1 VHCYIHGSND
11 DNLRARLEDF
21 IEIEKKRGGKDF
33 ARSDAP
39 MTFSDGSKLLN
50 GAISVMRVM
59 GWAWRWAEWWVQHGS
74 TWEPLLEEGQKEST
88 MTAEELRIVDSSK
101 KSRMLDARR
110 CRLSTFGAALR
121 NRCYDTPDG
130 FNTKALDSA
139 LRAVLRTQSLVGPLQ
154 ENDIDFF
161 AEWLAR
167 AYRSKSRLL
176 GFGENKIP
184 AAYESFCLHLDD
196 QSPKFE
202 LGNRPLPGNDD
213 VLPYDHTFENPV
225 SEPDDY
231 LKYDKLE
238 NGDVIDE
245 SLFQDID
252 YKYKGILP
260 PRSGNGIP
268 VAYAVFDTDG
278 LSKNGTVLNLRRGRK
293 PKVMRLA
300 IVVKI
305 AGKQFDPTS
314 SEPTEFS
321 ERSKKRSRPASNSKN
336 EKFEG
341 KKKQKRRSS
350 EGYKNITN
358 ADETRAIIKYEYD
371 SVGFSH
377 INNSRVE
384 FLLYVGMKSEDEFM
398 ESNNKELTLS
408 FLKWRHQKGLNDLKD
423 GENSALN
430 ILSKWKSDV
439 RKNAGRI
446 DANDSASRKS
456 LKKVKSHKSSNRDPG
471 RQNQMSLKRS
481 RMQLDS
487 IDTEEKSKQHIDNI
501 HKLEK
506 RITKKRSRLSAET
519 EKSNLSR
526 EKPDETVYTSN
537 VSRNRPRRL
546 TVHRKG
552 SLKEEDND
560 PTTESEKDVSDSTE
574 SEQNQTKRS
583 KSTRDATSSPKRN
596 RIVFSKNDD
605 DYDYEDNNDDTGRV
619 EKKLQPKR
627 NPEKSNIKT
636 TSLDDEV
643 IETDGTPTVDTADT
657 IRVRQ
662 PASTAKAEKYT
673 RNTKMPDSTLFLN
686 VLPAQGIELLE
697 IIGIRSD
704 ISFLGEETGV
714 LGREYVSY
722 RRKKK
727 LSSIKGTGPLIS
739 QWKRRVRDAAK
750 AIGNIELSEYN
761 QRNPKKQHDDD
772 SVDGDDF
779 CSICADGG
787 ILIVCDG
794 CEKSYHNHCLEPP
807 LDEVPEGDWFCP
819 KCCKSDNQ
827 VQVQVQVEKGEND
840 VTEKKPADDKESD
853 IVDDDDVCAICA
865 DVGILIVCDGCE
877 KSYHNHCLDPPLDEV
892 PEGDW
897 FCPKCCKS
905 DNQVHQVHVQV
916 EKVED
921 DVAKK
926 KLADDDE
933 SDIVDDDDICAIC
946 ADGGKLIVCDGC
958 EKSYHNHCLDPP
970 LDEVPEGDWFCSQC
984 NKKPAAIS
992 KSDESFE

>member
-33 ARSDAP
+33 ARSDSP

-74 TWEPLLEEGQKEST
+74 TWEPLLEGGQKEST

-110 CRLSTFGAALR
+110 CRLSALGAALR

-130 FNTKALDSA
+130 FNTEALDRA

-154 ENDIDFF
+154 ENEIDFF

-184 AAYESFCLHLDD
+184 AAYEAFCLHLDD

-202 LGNRPLPGNDD
+202 LGNRPIPGNDD
-213 VLPYDHTFENPV
+213 ILPHDHTFGNPV

-238 NGDVIDE
+238 NGDEIDE

-260 PRSGNGIP
+260 PCSGNGTP
-268 VAYAVFDTDG
+268 VAYAVFDTDS
-278 LSKNGTVLNLRRGRK
+278 LSKSGTVLNLRRGRK

-305 AGKQFDPTS
+305 AGKQFDPS
-314 SEPTEFS
+314 SEPNEFS
-321 ERSKKRSRPASNSKN
+321 ERSKKRSRPTSNSKN
-336 EKFEG
+336 ENFEG
-341 KKKQKRRSS
+341 RKKQKHRGS
-350 EGYKNITN
+350 EGNKNITN
-358 ADETRAIIKYEYD
+358 ADETGAIIKYEYD

-377 INNSRVE
+377 LNHSRVE
-384 FLLYVGMKSEDEFM
+384 FLSYVGIKSEDEFM
-398 ESNNKELTLS
+398 KTKNKELTMS
-408 FLKWRHQKGLNDLKD
+408 FVKWRRYQKKLSDLKD
-423 GENSALN
+423 GENGALN

-439 RKNAGRI
+439 RKSTGRI

-456 LKKVKSHKSSNRDPG
+456 LEKVKSHKSSNRDPG
-471 RQNQMSLKRS
+471 NKNPMSLKRS

-487 IDTEEKSKQHIDNI
+487 IDTEEESKQYNDNI
-501 HKLEK
+501 HKLEE
-506 RITKKRSRLSAET
+506 RNSKKRSRLSAEKG
-519 EKSNLSR
+519 KSNLSR
-526 EKPDETVYTSN
+526 EKPDKTVYTSN
-537 VSRNRPRRL
+537 VSRNRPRRS
-546 TVHRKG
+546 TVHQKG
-552 SLKEEDND
+552 SLKEEDDD
-560 PTTESEKDVSDSTE
+560 PTTDSEKDVSDSTE

-583 KSTRDATSSPKRN
+583 KSTRDDTSTPKRDMV
-596 RIVFSKNDD
+596 ISSKNDD
-605 DYDYEDNNDDTGRV
+605 DYDDEDNNDDTGRV
-619 EKKLQPKR
+619 EKKMRPKR
-627 NPEKSNIKT
+627 NNEKLNIKT
-636 TSLDDEV
+636 TSLDCEV

-662 PASTAKAEKYT
+662 PASTTKAEKYT
-673 RNTKMPDSTLFLN
+673 RKSEIPGSTLFLD
-686 VLPAQGIELLE
+686 VLPAQAIELLE
-697 IIGIRSD
+697 IVGIRSD
-704 ISFLGEETGV
+704 RSFLGEETRV

-722 RRKKK
+722 RKKK
-727 LSSIKGTGPLIS
+727 NMPFVKSTGPIIS
-739 QWKRRVRDAAK
+739 QWKRKVRDAAK
-750 AIGNIELSEYN
+750 ANGNIELSEYN
-761 QRNPKKQHDDD
+761 ARNAKKQQDDD

-827 VQVQVQVEKGEND
+827 VQVQVEKGEND
-840 VTEKKPADDKESD
+840 VAKKKPADDNESD

-865 DVGILIVCDGCE
+865 DDGILIICDGCE
-877 KSYHNHCLDPPLDEV
+877 KSYHNHCLEPPLDEV

-897 FCPKCCKS
+897 FCPNCCKS
-905 DNQVHQVHVQV
+905 DNQAQVQV
-916 EKVED
+916 EKGD
-921 DVAKK
+921 NDVAKK
-926 KLADDDE
+926 KPADDNE
-933 SDIVDDDDICAIC
+933 SDIVDDDDVCAIC
-946 ADGGKLIVCDGC
+946 ADDGILIICDGC
-958 EKSYHNHCLDPP
+958 EKSYHKHCLDPP
-970 LDEVPEGDWFCSQC
+970 LDEVPEGDWFCSQ
-984 NKKPAAIS
+984 
-992 KSDESFE
+992 